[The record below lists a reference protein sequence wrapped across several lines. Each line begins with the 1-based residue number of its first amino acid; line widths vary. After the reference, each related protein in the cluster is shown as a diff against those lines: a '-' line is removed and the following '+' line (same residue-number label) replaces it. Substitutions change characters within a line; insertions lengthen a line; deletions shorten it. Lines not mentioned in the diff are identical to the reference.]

1 MGAMV
6 KKTVKVSVAKAF
18 SIDSESMTLV
28 EVVSR
33 DYVGATSETR
43 AKRDFKADSVKFDVV
58 KLIES
63 GTATYAM
70 PLDNFIMYADV
81 VSEDVE

>member
-1 MGAMV
+1 MAAMV
-6 KKTVKVSVAKAF
+6 KKTVKVSVANAF
-18 SIDSESMTLV
+18 VVNSDTMSLDLV
-28 EVVSR
+28 ASR
-33 DYVGATSETR
+33 GYVGATSETR
-43 AKRDFKADSVKFDVV
+43 AKRDFKADGVKFDVV

-70 PLDNFIMYADV
+70 PLDVFIKYADI